1 MSAVTLKTDK
11 DLGIRIAYTVYSF
24 YMYTSSLQ
32 QDKQYNDK
40 LTTS

>member
-32 QDKQYNDK
+32 QDKQYDK